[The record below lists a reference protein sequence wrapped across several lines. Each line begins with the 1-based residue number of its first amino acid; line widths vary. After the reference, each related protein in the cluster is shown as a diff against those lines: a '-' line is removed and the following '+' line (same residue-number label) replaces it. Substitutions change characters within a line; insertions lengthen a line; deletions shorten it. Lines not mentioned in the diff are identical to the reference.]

1 MTQRD
6 ISRLGGEG
14 ILTPD
19 DIPELKAGTRRVLA
33 LMLDGRFHSAD
44 EIMGAAGKGGVP
56 AMEGLRR
63 MRELRAHGFDVEKE
77 RVGNRRWMYRLKK
90 RLPKCEGVQQDL
102 FEGMTFDPI

>member
-19 DIPELKAGTRRVLA
+19 DIPELKAGTRRVWA
-33 LMLDGRFHSAD
+33 LMQDGQFHSAQ
-44 EIMGAAGKGGVP
+44 EIMGAAGKGDIP

-63 MRELRAHGFDVEKE
+63 MRELRAHGFDLEKE
-77 RVGNRRWMYRLKK
+77 RMGNRRWMYRLKE
-90 RLPKCEGVQQDL
+90 RHPKCEGVQQDL
-102 FEGMTFDPI
+102 FAGMVFD

>member
-33 LMLDGRFHSAD
+33 PMLDSRFHSAE
-44 EIMGAAGKGGVP
+44 EIMAAAGKGDVP

-63 MRELRAHGFDVEKE
+63 MRELREHGFDVEKE
-77 RVGNRRWMYRLKK
+77 RVGNRRWVYRLKK
-90 RLPKCEGVQQDL
+90 TLPKCEGVQQNL
-102 FEGMTFDPI
+102 FADMTF